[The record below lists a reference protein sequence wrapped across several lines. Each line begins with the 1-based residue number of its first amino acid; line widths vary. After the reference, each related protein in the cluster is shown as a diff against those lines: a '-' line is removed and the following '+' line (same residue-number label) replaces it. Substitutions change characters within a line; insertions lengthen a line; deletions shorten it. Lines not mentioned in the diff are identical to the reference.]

1 MNKRFHSA
9 IFALA
14 AAVATTV
21 AGATFLAPHVAA
33 QSGLDPLAALPAS
46 DIVLMIDA
54 GRLINQIAPQALAND
69 PATLKKMN
77 DGIDEINTSTGIDMR
92 AVKRIIVGMPMFDV
106 KAIAASGQFPGVAIV
121 EGIDTT
127 KVLALVATSGAVKPT
142 ETTHGGKTI
151 YTLSPKG
158 ETSAIGAATSPR
170 VPLQKMSLVALD
182 ANTLAVGD
190 VTQVRASIDASAGRG
205 TKTSGDLLMMASRNP
220 NALVSVAG
228 NFPSEQMRQ
237 LLDGA
242 GPLPIS
248 DEAKQA
254 ILSITQLYSAVGSS
268 ANGYD
273 VLLGVRTGGA
283 AQAKTLSDTLAA
295 FKALGMMGTTDA
307 KDKLTRDFIS
317 GIQITPTGND
327 LELKAEIT
335 QMLINEVMKPKPPA
349 PAEAAVEPASPESP
363 ASSASPAAPVSSA
376 SPVRPR
382 PARRAVRRRAR
393 P

>member
-1 MNKRFHSA
+1 MNKRFHIA

-14 AAVATTV
+14 AAVAMAV
-21 AGATFLAPHVAA
+21 AGATFPAPHVAA

-77 DGIDEINTSTGIDMR
+77 DGINEINASTGIDMR
-92 AVKRIIVGMPMFDV
+92 AVKRVVVGMPMFDV

-121 EGIDTT
+121 EGIDTA
-127 KVLALVATSGAVKPT
+127 KVLALIATSGAVKSS

-151 YTLSPKG
+151 YTLAPKD
-158 ETSAIGAATSPR
+158 ETKTNGATTSPR
-170 VPLQKMSLVALD
+170 MPLQKMSLVALD

-205 TKTSGDLLMMASRNP
+205 MKTSGDLLMMASRNP

-254 ILSITQLYSAVGSS
+254 IMSITQLYSAVGSS

-273 VLLGVRTGGA
+273 FLLGVRTGGA

-295 FKALGMMGTTDA
+295 FKALGLMGTTDA
-307 KDKLTRDFIS
+307 KDKVMRDFIS

-335 QMLINEVMKPKPPA
+335 QMLINELMKPKAPTPAPSQAAAEPAPPA
-349 PAEAAVEPASPESP
+349 S
-363 ASSASPAAPVSSA
+363 PVSSA
-376 SPVRPR
+376 SSAPPARPR
-382 PARRAVRRRAR
+382 LARRAVRRRAR